1 VLPPLAKD
9 ATTNERDPDYAVTVV
24 GLFFYVVLSP
34 AFSCCSTSSRS
45 TFGWASV
52 RECHPTEKDPR
63 PGPYNFQRKEASA
76 LNLWKR
82 YVARRHRKQHER
94 IEAERARQKALAG
107 QDVEEAVRNV
117 AQGSASAQQGTYG
130 HGT

>member
-1 VLPPLAKD
+1 MS
-9 ATTNERDPDYAVTVV
+9 PDRESVT
-24 GLFFYVVLSP
+24 P
-34 AFSCCSTSSRS
+34 RS
-45 TFGWASV
+45 
-52 RECHPTEKDPR
+52 
-63 PGPYNFQRKEASA
+63 YNFHRKEASE

-82 YVARRHRKQHER
+82 YVTRRHRKQHER

-117 AQGSASAQQGTYG
+117 AQGSAGAQQGMYG